1 MANASI
7 SSSVVVS
14 NDPQHDGRAWIRER
28 HTDNF
33 GVTHDVLYL
42 WNSTTDPA
50 LATLLTTHA
59 TNLAASL
66 QAGEIAANV
75 AKVEQL
81 GAAAVYSTNYSTQAE
96 NDLAVR
102 QAFLPATGALAL
114 TIGAFLNTVGAAR
127 LTAAF
132 SLGSVVAL
140 QAVLVTL
147 NTNANTMTAAK
158 GQ

>member
-7 SSSVVVS
+7 TNSVVVS
-14 NDPQHDGRAWIRER
+14 NDPQRDGRAWIRER
-28 HTDNF
+28 HTDNI
-33 GVTHDVLYL
+33 GVTHDILYL
-42 WNSTTDPA
+42 WHLTTDPA

-75 AKVEQL
+75 AQVEQL
-81 GAAAVYSTNYSTQAE
+81 GASAVYAMNYSTPAE

-102 QAFLPATGALAL
+102 QAFLPAVGVIAINL
-114 TIGAFLNTVGAAR
+114 GAFLNTIGAAR
-127 LTAAF
+127 LTVAF
-132 SLGSVVAL
+132 SLGNVVAL
-140 QAVLVTL
+140 QAVLATL
-147 NTNANTMTAAK
+147 NTNANTVNAAK